1 MNKIN
6 LSELRNHLASS
17 MKAGKNP
24 FTELIAYKSKSI
36 SDQAFIDKWVIPY
49 YMQLSRH
56 DEEWFKLMEKIV
68 PEITE
73 EVIQNNLGN
82 SNWRNRAVG
91 AYFAALKNKQEFID
105 VIGIH
110 LLKSE
115 LTYAGRTYA
124 LALASF
130 NNDRGNE
137 YLDIYLDYYLK
148 QHNLYYDQAAVI
160 AAIKYL
166 DEVNGTN
173 ILSRHIKNWKAF
185 ENDKQNGK
193 EEINIDYFK
202 QSIDLIGRIK
212 KINRPT

>member
-1 MNKIN
+1 
-6 LSELRNHLASS
+6 
-17 MKAGKNP
+17 MKVGKNP
-24 FTELIAYKSKSI
+24 FAELIPYESETILGKP
-36 SDQAFIDKWVIPY
+36 FIDKWVVPY
-49 YMQLSRH
+49 YMELSRH
-56 DEEWFKLMEKIV
+56 DEEWFKQMEKIV

-73 EVIQNNLGN
+73 EVILNNLGN

-91 AYFAALKNKQEFID
+91 AYFVALKNRQEFID
-105 VIGIH
+105 IIGIH
-110 LLKSE
+110 LIKSE

-124 LALASF
+124 LVLASF

-173 ILSRHIKNWKAF
+173 ILNRHLAHWKEF
-185 ENDKQNGK
+185 VKDKQNWK

-202 QSIDLIGRIK
+202 QSIAVIGRIRNLPS
-212 KINRPT
+212 KIK